1 MYYNEAKK
9 QHIKLENLNKSLET
23 VEIAVIGLNDKVDK
37 VKAVGTDKIT
47 AKISE
52 LGEQHINP
60 LIDEMINQ
68 QKVTE
73 SLVRE
78 FNRTQV
84 ENRSLAL

>member
-1 MYYNEAKK
+1 M
-9 QHIKLENLNKSLET
+9 
-23 VEIAVIGLNDKVDK
+23 IGLNDQVEK
-37 VKAVGTDKIT
+37 VKAVDTKKIS
-47 AKISE
+47 AQISE
-52 LGEQHINP
+52 LGEQRINP

>member
-78 FNRTQV
+78 FNRT
-84 ENRSLAL
+84 